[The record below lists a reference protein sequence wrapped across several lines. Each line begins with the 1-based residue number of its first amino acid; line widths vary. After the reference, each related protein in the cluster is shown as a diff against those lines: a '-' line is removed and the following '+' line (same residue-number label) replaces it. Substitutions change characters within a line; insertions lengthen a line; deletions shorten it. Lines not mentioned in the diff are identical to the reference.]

1 MPLDHKLDHESGGGM
16 EADQGDAADTGEKNL
31 EDSMMEVVEAQ
42 KRILDQWCFAEHYEP
57 HVLLQVKFAPF
68 AFFCVVGKQVIY
80 LHPMGEGDH
89 IVCQICMLLAEHYK
103 PRVLLLVKLNALC
116 CHLLSDGEMVSAS
129 SPLDEDDS
137 TACKTCV
144 LLEGH
149 YE

>member
-1 MPLDHKLDHESGGGM
+1 MPLDHKLDHESRGDM
-16 EADQGDAADTGEKNL
+16 AADQGDAADTGEKNL

-57 HVLLQVKFAPF
+57 HVLLQVKFAPC
-68 AFFCVVGKQVIY
+68 AFFCVVGKQVIH

-89 IVCQICMLLAEHYK
+89 IVCQICSLLAEHYK

-116 CHLLSDGEMVSAS
+116 CHLLSDGEMVCAS
-129 SPLDEDDS
+129 SPLDEADS

-144 LLEGH
+144 LLGRTL
-149 YE
+149 